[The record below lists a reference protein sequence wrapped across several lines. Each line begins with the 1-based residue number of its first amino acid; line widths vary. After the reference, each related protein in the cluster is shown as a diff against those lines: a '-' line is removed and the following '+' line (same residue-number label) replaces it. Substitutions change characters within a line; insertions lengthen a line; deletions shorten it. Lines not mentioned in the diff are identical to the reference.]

1 MKKILLVEDDPV
13 IQNTLRTA
21 FVEAG
26 FGVTCVKSV
35 GEGRSKLKE
44 AEYDLFLFDINL
56 PDGTSFELSREAHA
70 FYPGVPLVFITANG
84 DEESAVRGLSLG
96 ASDFI
101 RKPFGRR
108 ELLLRLRRLL
118 GERAGQ
124 HEVGELRLNMDTRK
138 VSFKGT
144 ELALTP
150 REFHLLSILMQNFGE
165 AVSRDKLLGQVDK
178 DGNMGEQTLNSHLSR
193 VRTKLQ
199 TAGASD
205 LQIQPVYGLG
215 YRLEKKT

>member
-13 IQNTLRTA
+13 IQSTLRTA
-21 FVEAG
+21 FTEAG
-26 FGVTCVKSV
+26 YGIICVKSV
-35 GEGRSKLKE
+35 AEGKSKLKSE
-44 AEYDLFLFDINL
+44 DYDLFLFDINL
-56 PDGTSFELSREAHA
+56 PDGTSFDLSREAHSL
-70 FYPGVPLVFITANG
+70 YPGVPLVFITANV

-124 HEVGELRLNMDTRK
+124 HEIGELKLNLDTRK
-138 VSFKGT
+138 VSVRGK

-165 AVSRDKLLGQVDK
+165 AVSREKLLGQVDRE
-178 DGNMGEQTLNSHLSR
+178 GNMGEQTLNSHLSR

-199 TAGASD
+199 TAGVAD

-215 YRLEKKT
+215 YRLEKKS